1 MAQVNFNYRV
11 DMPTIDPP
19 TDPSGY
25 IVAYDLDG
33 ILKQKDYNGVITPI
47 GINPPYLFYNLNTS
61 IFATNSTSAIYRQGS
76 INIGSGTATN
86 GRFVVSSSGGTVSL
100 IVDELG
106 NVYNS
111 GGGNWIDN
119 TAFGYNSLKSN
130 IPNSSLFSFD
140 GKYNSAFGASSLL
153 SNTTGYYNSAFGYY
167 SLFSTSVSVANSAFG
182 YYSLYSNS
190 TGSSN
195 SAFGVYSLQSNII
208 GSNNSA
214 FGLNSLGA
222 NTTGS
227 NNSVIG
233 YYSLAS
239 NTTGS
244 SNVAIGYQA
253 GSFPSDSILGATNSN
268 NSIFIGYGTKP
279 LSSNNTNQIV
289 IGYEAIGN
297 GSNTVTLGNDNIV
310 STHLKGVVYVG
321 TGTATDGR
329 FVVSS
334 SGGTVSLIVDEYGS
348 VYNKSKNN
356 ISSNL
361 AFGLS
366 ASLSNTTG
374 ISNTAFGNG
383 ALRTNT
389 NRSYNVAI
397 GANSLFNSNAD
408 YNIGIGDSSL
418 FTNTSGTQNTG
429 IGAFALYFN
438 NNGSFNTGI
447 GVASLQ
453 NGTQSQ
459 RNTGIGGYSLY
470 NTTGSRNIGIGFF
483 GGSAITT
490 GSNNVVIGSDPNNF
504 FEGLTTGSNNILIG
518 RVVTGLTV
526 GDNNTIVGRVSGLAA
541 GLTGSV
547 IIANGSGN
555 IRFYSDSSGNS
566 AIGTTSPTASAIFQ
580 ISSTTKGFLPP
591 TMTNTQRTNIS
602 SPAIGLMVYCTDA
615 TEGLYIYKSTGWTFI
630 A

>member
-11 DMPTIDPP
+11 DMSAIATPSDPA
-19 TDPSGY
+19 GY
-25 IVAYDLDG
+25 IIAYDLDG
-33 ILKQKDYNGVITPI
+33 VLKQKDYNGNVTLVGVIASQSIP
-47 GINPPYLFYNLNTS
+47 NLFYNIGGS
-61 IFATNSTSAIYRQGS
+61 ASAINPTASIYRTGS
-76 INIGSGTATN
+76 INI
-86 GRFVVSSSGGTVSL
+86 
-100 IVDELG
+100 
-106 NVYNS
+106 
-111 GGGNWIDN
+111 
-119 TAFGYNSLKSN
+119 
-130 IPNSSLFSFD
+130 
-140 GKYNSAFGASSLL
+140 
-153 SNTTGYYNSAFGYY
+153 
-167 SLFSTSVSVANSAFG
+167 
-182 YYSLYSNS
+182 
-190 TGSSN
+190 
-195 SAFGVYSLQSNII
+195 
-208 GSNNSA
+208 
-214 FGLNSLGA
+214 
-222 NTTGS
+222 
-227 NNSVIG
+227 
-233 YYSLAS
+233 
-239 NTTGS
+239 
-244 SNVAIGYQA
+244 
-253 GSFPSDSILGATNSN
+253 
-268 NSIFIGYGTKP
+268 
-279 LSSNNTNQIV
+279 
-289 IGYEAIGN
+289 
-297 GSNTVTLGNDNIV
+297 
-310 STHLKGVVYVG
+310 G

-356 ISSNL
+356 ISTNL

-383 ALRTNT
+383 ALRANT

-429 IGAFALYFN
+429 IGAFALYAN
-438 NNGSFNTGI
+438 NIGSFNTGI

-470 NTTGSRNIGIGFF
+470 STTGSRNIGIGFF

-615 TEGLYIYKSTGWTFI
+615 TEGLYIYKSTDWTFI